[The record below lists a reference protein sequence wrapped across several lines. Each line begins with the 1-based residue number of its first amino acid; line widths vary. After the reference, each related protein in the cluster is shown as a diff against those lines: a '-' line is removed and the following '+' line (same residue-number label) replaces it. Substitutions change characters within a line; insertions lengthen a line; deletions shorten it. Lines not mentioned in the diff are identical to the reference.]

1 MRLIYLPQLWKYS
14 KKYYYI
20 SCKQFHNVTILTL
33 PKGLN
38 LWLRGHDFQNLERGF
53 MDIISFLCIQNI
65 SHYCESKA
73 DFLWFNTFSVYCD
86 IWRYWSRPNDWTF
99 DKGAM
104 KKKNW
109 KRASWNIFTTF
120 VGVEDKILKHFYC
133 ICGSGHEATGWGE
146 FSFFFYNIDYLQF
159 ISSTRPKS
167 TVITICLVVFKN
179 LKM

>member
-1 MRLIYLPQLWKYS
+1 MESNWDYTIWEDITDIITMRLIYLPQLWKYS

-53 MDIISFLCIQNI
+53 MDIISFLCIQII

-104 KKKNW
+104 KKKIE
-109 KRASWNIFTTF
+109 RGLHEIFLPHLW
-120 VGVEDKILKHFYC
+120 E
-133 ICGSGHEATGWGE
+133 
-146 FSFFFYNIDYLQF
+146 
-159 ISSTRPKS
+159 
-167 TVITICLVVFKN
+167 
-179 LKM
+179 